1 MRRLGLVLAVA
12 LAGLALPSAAP
23 AQNALTP
30 SQFAAIDA
38 VYAAFAAF
46 EDADGATAADR
57 AAARR
62 ACTALGSSDRML
74 AALRR
79 ACHAQLTIGQ
89 ALGATARCGSRRSCL
104 LAVRSARRAFGVYLT
119 LARAANR
126 AVAAARL
133 AAGCERELTRTMA
146 ELLYVTRNRN
156 AFALLE
162 RALRIRSGR
171 LARRAQRRLDAID
184 PPDSRT
190 DTSQHEDYRTVCAPS
205 G

>member
-1 MRRLGLVLAVA
+1 MRRLVVVLAVA
-12 LAGLALPSAAP
+12 LGCLALPAAAP
-23 AQNALTP
+23 AQAALTP

-57 AAARR
+57 VAARA
-62 ACTALGSSDRML
+62 ACNGLGSSDPML

-89 ALGATARCGSRRSCL
+89 ALGATARCATRRSCL
-104 LAVRSARRAFGVYLT
+104 LSVRRVRRAFSEYLV

-126 AVAAARL
+126 TVAAAGL
-133 AAGCERELTRTMA
+133 VAPCARELTRSMG
-146 ELLYVTRNRN
+146 ELLYVTRSRN
-156 AFALLE
+156 AYAQLE

-171 LARRAQRRLDAID
+171 LARRAQRRLSAID
-184 PPDSRT
+184 PPESRT
-190 DTSQHEDYRTVCAPS
+190 DTQQREDYRAACAPPA
-205 G
+205 